1 MVGPMLRRPHTIAR
15 MLSQFFARTTLMAGG
30 LIVAVWC
37 VESRPLAQA
46 ARASFEDDAVVR
58 AIDAGSVL
66 LPDPAASRNDRRFA
80 FIVYGDTRGPA
91 DGIIRQP
98 QHSDVID
105 TMLRTIARQ
114 RELGVP
120 VRFVLQT
127 GDAVSNGRFAQQWN
141 ISFTPLIERLIRKG
155 GVPYLFAVGNHD
167 VTSSRDLNDEGRRLG
182 LANTSDAMANLW
194 PPEGTARRLT
204 GYPTFTFA
212 YGSFFFIVLDSNI
225 PEDPVQLEWVAAQLR
240 AVDRSR
246 FPQVVAV
253 FHHPAITSGPHGGP
267 TVEPQSEALR
277 RLYLPLFREQH
288 GRVILAGHDHLFD
301 HYIERY
307 SDSAGV
313 HRLDHVVTGGGGG
326 PIYRYTGEP
335 DLRRYA
341 DAALPTEVS
350 IEHAVRPGRQE
361 SDNPHHFVVIQV
373 DGTHLQLRVV
383 STVAA
388 PFLPYGTDA
397 VSLDDTQTRR
407 TDTATLTTEAT
418 TAKQNRQRK
427 P

>member
-105 TMLRTIARQ
+105 TMLRTMTRQ

-141 ISFTPLIERLIRKG
+141 VSFTPVIERLIKKG

-167 VTSSRDLNDEGRRLG
+167 VTSSRDRNDEGRRLG
-182 LANTSDAMANLW
+182 LANTSGAMANLW
-194 PPEGTARRLT
+194 PPEGSARRLT
-204 GYPTFTFA
+204 GYPTYTFV
-212 YGSFFFIVLDSNI
+212 YGSFFFVVLDSNI
-225 PEDPVQLEWVAAQLR
+225 AEDQVQFDWVSAQLQ

-246 FPQVVAV
+246 FPEVVAV
-253 FHHPAITSGPHGGP
+253 FHHPPITSGQHGGP

-288 GRVILAGHDHLFD
+288 VRLMLAGHDHLFD
-301 HYIERY
+301 HYIEHY
-307 SDSAGV
+307 SDSTGT
-313 HRLDHVVTGGGGG
+313 HRLDHIVTGGGGG

-341 DAALPTEVS
+341 DAALPMQVTV
-350 IEHAVRPGRQE
+350 EHAVRPSRQE

-388 PFLPYGTDA
+388 PFLPYGTDTI
-397 VSLDDTQTRR
+397 SLDDGQTGL
-407 TDTATLTTEAT
+407 TNTARLSSETPA
-418 TAKQNRQRK
+418 ANPNKRQ
-427 P
+427 